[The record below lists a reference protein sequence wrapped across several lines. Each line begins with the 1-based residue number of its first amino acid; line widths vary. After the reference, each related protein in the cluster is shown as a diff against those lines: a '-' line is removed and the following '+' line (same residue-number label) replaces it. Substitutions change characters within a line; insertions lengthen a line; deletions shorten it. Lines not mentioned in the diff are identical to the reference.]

1 MMANL
6 NGRPRRRA
14 AVAASPEVK
23 APDDLGTDF
32 TRGET
37 HGDAPPRPERRRER
51 LAAFPVR
58 EARRG
63 LAVEGEVVDLRG
75 N

>member
-51 LAAFPVR
+51 RVSDRQSEAESRSRLYFPTSWI
-58 EARRG
+58 
-63 LAVEGEVVDLRG
+63 
-75 N
+75 